1 MDYELLKVA
10 PYLVVLVGALI
21 GLNVF
26 VVLIAGTIL
35 TDCGV
40 GTGADSSSTKY
51 SPLWGRGDR
60 GDINVISFIVACIV
74 SLVKEHGD

>member
-35 TDCGV
+35 SLIVGV
-40 GTGADSSSTKY
+40 GTGAILPAQIFSVVGT
-51 SPLWGRGDR
+51 G
-60 GDINVISFIVACIV
+60 
-74 SLVKEHGD
+74 